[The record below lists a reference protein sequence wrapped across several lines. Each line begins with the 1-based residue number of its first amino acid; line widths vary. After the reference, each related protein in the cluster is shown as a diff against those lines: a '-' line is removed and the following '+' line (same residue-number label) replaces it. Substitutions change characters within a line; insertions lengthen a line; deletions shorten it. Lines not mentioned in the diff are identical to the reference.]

1 MNSTMHNCARSWES
15 KGMER
20 GVGRLEKSL
29 NQPFETLAWMVV
41 KSQLAGK
48 SEKPG
53 TFSC

>member
-1 MNSTMHNCARSWES
+1 MHNCGSSWES

-29 NQPFETLAWMVV
+29 NHPFETLAWVV
-41 KSQLAGK
+41 NKSQLAGK

-53 TFSC
+53 TSSC